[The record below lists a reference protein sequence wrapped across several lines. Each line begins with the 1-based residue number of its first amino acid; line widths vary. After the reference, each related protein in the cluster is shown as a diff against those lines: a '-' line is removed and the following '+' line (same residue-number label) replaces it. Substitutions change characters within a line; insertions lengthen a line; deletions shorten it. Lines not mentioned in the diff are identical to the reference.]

1 MQPTFFIGIVLSIG
15 EKRNKMCQ
23 RKGAVAFVLQQM
35 VEAFVVYCQAKKL
48 REKTIAAYEQTLK
61 LCA

>member
-1 MQPTFFIGIVLSIG
+1 
-15 EKRNKMCQ
+15 MCQ